1 MHQGVISTET
11 PDGQR
16 YDYLFRIA
24 LKAYIQNDLGEVLVV
39 KEAGRNAWDLPGGG
53 MDHGETV
60 REALARELKEEVGL
74 VCNFSYQPLAIDDPH
89 LLHGLDVYQTR
100 LIMLVIPESM
110 DFTTGVDADEI
121 AFVKPETFIK
131 SEHEVEKKIQNYKQM
146 VKKT

>member
-11 PDGQR
+11 PDGVR
-16 YDYLFRIA
+16 NDYLFRIA
-24 LKAYIQNDLGEVLVV
+24 LKAYIQNDIGEVLVV
-39 KEAGRNAWDLPGGG
+39 KETGRNAWDLPGGG

-60 REALARELKEEVGL
+60 REALARELKEEIGL
-74 VCNFSYQPLAIDDPH
+74 ETNFSYQPVAIDDPH

-110 DFTTGVDADEI
+110 NVTAGVDADEI

-131 SEHEVEKKIQNYKQM
+131 SEHEVERKIHEYKRM
-146 VKKT
+146 IEKT